1 MPEISSRKLKSYQ
14 RAEIVARELR
24 HQLANARL
32 FSELDTARLFKAVS
46 NWMKVTGK
54 IVYDRPEIT

>member
-1 MPEISSRKLKSYQ
+1 VKLKSYQ

-24 HQLANARL
+24 HQLANARS
-32 FSELDTARLFKAVS
+32 FSELDTARLFQAVS
-46 NWMKVTGK
+46 NWMKITGK